1 MTQKCNFCGGA
12 LKYDAELQMMVCEYC
27 LGMFPVEETDEE
39 KELTKKADDDLKI
52 GNHSKIDDPSR
63 TDDFIECEIYTCKS
77 CGAELVINDVEAS
90 TYCAYCGQPTIVF
103 DRIAKRRR
111 PKYIIPFS
119 ITKNY
124 AIANI
129 REKFIQGKFVPDEI
143 KYFNPD
149 LLRGIYVPFW
159 LYDICY
165 KDKQLIQ
172 GQYTEKGSNDSSTMI
187 CFREAVATYKNIPVD
202 ASDRLSNESSER
214 LEPFYDRDMM
224 DFKVE
229 YLSGFYADLMDSKTD
244 QLKTIAL
251 SRVKEMFWEQM
262 QKNVALKQC
271 TLLKSSPKYA
281 IEKEEYALFP
291 VWFMI
296 FHEGDREYTILV
308 NGQTGKVVGA
318 LPPSRPKTLKT
329 AIIMGILLSVL
340 GAFILPRI
348 ACFDIEMQGWV
359 DSVLFLGIPALLAG
373 GLRNLQS
380 LRKSLHL
387 TTEKAVRDFVK
398 ERQDM

>member
-1 MTQKCNFCGGA
+1 MTRKCNFCGGA
-12 LKYDAELQMMVCEYC
+12 LKYDAELRMMVCEYC
-27 LGMFPVEETDEE
+27 LGMVPVEETDEE
-39 KELTKKADDDLKI
+39 KELAKNDD
-52 GNHSKIDDPSR
+52 HSQN
-63 TDDFIECEIYTCKS
+63 DDFIECEIYTCKS
-77 CGAELVINDVEAS
+77 CGAELVINDVEAA

-103 DRIAKRRR
+103 NRIAKRRR

-129 REKFIQGKFVPDEI
+129 REKFIQGKYVPDEI

-149 LLRGIYVPFW
+149 LLRGIYIPFL
-159 LYDICY
+159 LYDIRY

-172 GQYTEKGSNDSSTMI
+172 GQYTEKESNDSSTMI

-214 LEPFYDRDMM
+214 LEPFYDRDMT

-244 QLKTIAL
+244 QLKTIAA
-251 SRVKEMFWEQM
+251 SRAKEMFWEQM
-262 QKNVALKQC
+262 QKNVALDQC

-281 IEKEEYALFP
+281 IEKEQYVLFP

-296 FHEGDREYTILV
+296 FHEGNREYTILV

-318 LPPSRPKTLKT
+318 LPPSRLKTLKA

-340 GAFILPRI
+340 GALALPRI
-348 ACFDIEMQGWV
+348 ACFDAEMQGWV
-359 DSVLFLGIPALLAG
+359 NNFLLFGIPALLAG

-380 LRKSLHL
+380 LKKSLHL
-387 TTEKAVRDFVK
+387 TTEKTVRDFVT
-398 ERQDM
+398 ERQDG

>member
-1 MTQKCNFCGGA
+1 MCK
-12 LKYDAELQMMVCEYC
+12 VCLHNE
-27 LGMFPVEETDEE
+27 
-39 KELTKKADDDLKI
+39 
-52 GNHSKIDDPSR
+52 
-63 TDDFIECEIYTCKS
+63 IE
-77 CGAELVINDVEAS
+77 N
-90 TYCAYCGQPTIVF
+90 
-103 DRIAKRRR
+103 
-111 PKYIIPFS
+111 
-119 ITKNY
+119 
-124 AIANI
+124 
-129 REKFIQGKFVPDEI
+129 
-143 KYFNPD
+143 FNPD

-172 GQYTEKGSNDSSTMI
+172 GQYTEKGGNDSSTMI

-244 QLKTIAL
+244 QLKTIAV

-262 QKNVALKQC
+262 QKKVALKQC

-281 IEKEEYALFP
+281 IEKEQYVLFP

-296 FHEGDREYTILV
+296 FHEGNREYTILV

-318 LPPSRPKTLKT
+318 LPPSRLKTLKA

-340 GAFILPRI
+340 GALALPRI
-348 ACFDIEMQGWV
+348 VCFDAEMQGWV
-359 DSVLFLGIPALLAG
+359 NNFLLFGIPALLAG

-380 LRKSLHL
+380 LKKSLHL
-387 TTEKAVRDFVK
+387 TTEKTVRDFVR
-398 ERQDM
+398 ERQDG